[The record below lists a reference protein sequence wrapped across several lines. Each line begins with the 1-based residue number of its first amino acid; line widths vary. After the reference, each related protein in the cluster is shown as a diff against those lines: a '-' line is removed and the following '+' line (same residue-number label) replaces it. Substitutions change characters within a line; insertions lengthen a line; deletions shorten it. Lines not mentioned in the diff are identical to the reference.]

1 VTVNTTVTEG
11 IPYEASLT
19 AFARQS
25 ALEAGRLLR
34 RWRRDPI
41 VAVQALLFPT
51 FLLVIYKLLIG
62 KAVLAV
68 TGSDSLY
75 GLVPMCAVVGAVF
88 GTLGAGLALPAERDS
103 GLLSRLWVLPIHR
116 ASALT
121 GRLLAEA
128 IRTAASA
135 VVLTVFGVALGLRF
149 AGGWAAAVMFV
160 LVPVMIS
167 VGVATAVI
175 AIAVRADG
183 RAMVTWLGAGCV
195 VLLFFNTGVAPVELF
210 PSWLQEAVRLQP
222 MSPTIEAMRGLA
234 EGGPVL
240 WPLLQAGVWAVG
252 LVAAGAARPGGVS
265 AVAGDRS
272 GQRVSVLVG
281 VRPRRGHRRIARLQW
296 KSRCGASWAPDRAL
310 AVVVRASSLGS
321 RRTVTRHR
329 PHGCVPPARRHRRLD
344 RAAGAGQGRP

>member
-1 VTVNTTVTEG
+1 VTARAESVIAMT
-11 IPYEASLT
+11 
-19 AFARQS
+19 RQS

-41 VAVQALLFPT
+41 VTVQALLFPT

-75 GLVPMCAVVGAVF
+75 GLVPMCAVVGAIF
-88 GTLGAGLALPAERDS
+88 GTLGAGLALPAERES
-103 GLLSRLWVLPIHR
+103 GLLSRLWVLPVHR

-121 GRLLAEA
+121 GRLIAEGV
-128 IRTAASA
+128 RTTASA
-135 VVLTVFGVALGLRF
+135 IALTAFGVALGLRF
-149 AGGWAAAVMFV
+149 VTGWPAAAAFV

-167 VGVATAVI
+167 LGVATVVI

-195 VLLFFNTGVAPVELF
+195 ILLFFNTGVAPADVF
-210 PSWLQEAVRLQP
+210 PSWLQPAVRLQP

-240 WPLLQAGVWAVG
+240 WPLLQAAIWAGG
-252 LVAAGAARPGGVS
+252 LVAVFAPT
-265 AVAGDRS
+265 AV
-272 GQRVSVLVG
+272 
-281 VRPRRGHRRIARLQW
+281 RGY
-296 KSRCGASWAPDRAL
+296 
-310 AVVVRASSLGS
+310 
-321 RRTVTRHR
+321 
-329 PHGCVPPARRHRRLD
+329 
-344 RAAGAGQGRP
+344 RAAAEAGCR

>member
-1 VTVNTTVTEG
+1 V
-11 IPYEASLT
+11 I
-19 AFARQS
+19 RQS

-41 VAVQALLFPT
+41 VAVQAVLFPT

-75 GLVPMCAVVGAVF
+75 GLVPMCAVVGAIF
-88 GTLGAGLALPAERDS
+88 GTLGAGLALPAERES
-103 GLLSRLWVLPIHR
+103 GLLTRLWVQPVHR

-128 IRTAASA
+128 ARTTVSA
-135 VVLTVFGVALGLRF
+135 VLLTAFGVALGLRF
-149 AGGWAAAVMFV
+149 AHGWAAAVTFV

-167 VGVATAVI
+167 IGVATVVI

-195 VLLFFNTGVAPVELF
+195 VLLFFNTGVAPAGVF
-210 PSWLQEAVRLQP
+210 PAWLQPAVQLQP

-240 WPLLQAGVWAVG
+240 WPLVQAAAWAAA
-252 LVAAGAARPGGVS
+252 LVAVFAPAA
-265 AVAGDRS
+265 
-272 GQRVSVLVG
+272 
-281 VRPRRGHRRIARLQW
+281 VRGY
-296 KSRCGASWAPDRAL
+296 
-310 AVVVRASSLGS
+310 
-321 RRTVTRHR
+321 
-329 PHGCVPPARRHRRLD
+329 
-344 RAAGAGQGRP
+344 RAAAEAGCR

>member
-1 VTVNTTVTEG
+1 VIVETAATEVILHDTG
-11 IPYEASLT
+11 LT

-25 ALEAGRLLR
+25 ALQAGRLLR

-88 GTLGAGLALPAERDS
+88 GTLGAGLALPAERES
-103 GLLSRLWVLPIHR
+103 GLLTRLWLLPVHR

-128 IRTAASA
+128 VRTAASA
-135 VVLTVFGVALGLRF
+135 VVLTAFGVALGLRF
-149 AGGWAAAVMFV
+149 CGGWAAAAAFV

-167 VGVATAVI
+167 VGVATVVI

-195 VLLFFNTGVAPVELF
+195 VLLFFNTGVAPAALF
-210 PSWLQEAVRLQP
+210 PDWLQLVVRLQP

-240 WPLLQAGVWAVG
+240 WPLVQAALWAGG
-252 LVAAGAARPGGVS
+252 LVAVAAPT
-265 AVAGDRS
+265 AVRS
-272 GQRVSVLVG
+272 Y
-281 VRPRRGHRRIARLQW
+281 
-296 KSRCGASWAPDRAL
+296 
-310 AVVVRASSLGS
+310 
-321 RRTVTRHR
+321 
-329 PHGCVPPARRHRRLD
+329 
-344 RAAGAGQGRP
+344 RAAAEAGCA

>member
-1 VTVNTTVTEG
+1 MNTAATDVVPHDTS
-11 IPYEASLT
+11 AT
-19 AFARQS
+19 AFARPS

-62 KAVLAV
+62 KAVLAI

-75 GLVPMCAVVGAVF
+75 GLVPMCAVVGAIF
-88 GTLGAGLALPAERDS
+88 GTLGAGLALPAERES
-103 GLLSRLWVLPIHR
+103 GLLSRMWVLPIHR

-128 IRTAASA
+128 VRTTAST
-135 VVLTVFGVALGLRF
+135 VVLTAFGVALGLRF
-149 AGGWAAAVMFV
+149 ADGWAAAVAFV

-195 VLLFFNTGVAPVELF
+195 VLLFFNTGVAPAGVF
-210 PSWLQEAVRLQP
+210 PSWLQPAVRIQP

-234 EGGPVL
+234 DGGPVL
-240 WPLLQAGVWAVG
+240 WPLLQAAVWTAGLIAVFAP
-252 LVAAGAARPGGVS
+252 AA
-265 AVAGDRS
+265 
-272 GQRVSVLVG
+272 
-281 VRPRRGHRRIARLQW
+281 VRGY
-296 KSRCGASWAPDRAL
+296 
-310 AVVVRASSLGS
+310 
-321 RRTVTRHR
+321 
-329 PHGCVPPARRHRRLD
+329 
-344 RAAGAGQGRP
+344 RAAAEAGCQ

>member
-1 VTVNTTVTEG
+1 V
-11 IPYEASLT
+11 I
-19 AFARQS
+19 RHS

-51 FLLVIYKLLIG
+51 FLLVIYKLLVG

-88 GTLGAGLALPAERDS
+88 GTLGAGLALPAERES
-103 GLLSRLWVLPIHR
+103 GLLTRLWLMPVHR

-121 GRLLAEA
+121 GRLAAEA
-128 IRTAASA
+128 ARTTASA
-135 VVLTVFGVALGLRF
+135 VVLTAFGIALGLRF
-149 AGGWAAAVMFV
+149 ANGWPSAVAFV
-160 LVPVMIS
+160 LVPVLIS
-167 VGVATAVI
+167 IGVATVVI

-195 VLLFFNTGVAPVELF
+195 VLLFFNTGVAPAEVF
-210 PSWLQEAVRLQP
+210 PSWLRPAVRLQP

-240 WPLLQAGVWAVG
+240 WPLVQSGVWAGVLIAVFAPTAVRG
-252 LVAAGAARPGGVS
+252 YRVAAE
-265 AVAGDRS
+265 AG
-272 GQRVSVLVG
+272 
-281 VRPRRGHRRIARLQW
+281 RR
-296 KSRCGASWAPDRAL
+296 
-310 AVVVRASSLGS
+310 
-321 RRTVTRHR
+321 
-329 PHGCVPPARRHRRLD
+329 
-344 RAAGAGQGRP
+344 

>member
-1 VTVNTTVTEG
+1 MTVNTSVREG
-11 IPYEASLT
+11 INSEASLT
-19 AFARQS
+19 AFVRQS

-75 GLVPMCAVVGAVF
+75 GLVPMCAVVGAIF
-88 GTLGAGLALPAERDS
+88 GTLGAGLALPAERES
-103 GLLSRLWVLPIHR
+103 GLLTRLWALPVHR
-116 ASALT
+116 ASALS
-121 GRLLAEA
+121 GRLLAEVV
-128 IRTAASA
+128 RTAASA
-135 VVLTVFGVALGLRF
+135 VMLTAFGVALGLRF
-149 AGGWAAAVMFV
+149 AEGWIAAVAFV

-195 VLLFFNTGVAPVELF
+195 VLLFFNTGVAPAEVF
-210 PSWLQEAVRLQP
+210 PSLLQPAVRLQP

-240 WPLLQAGVWAVG
+240 WPLMQTAAWACG
-252 LVAAGAARPGGVS
+252 LVAVFAPT
-265 AVAGDRS
+265 AV
-272 GQRVSVLVG
+272 
-281 VRPRRGHRRIARLQW
+281 RGY
-296 KSRCGASWAPDRAL
+296 
-310 AVVVRASSLGS
+310 
-321 RRTVTRHR
+321 
-329 PHGCVPPARRHRRLD
+329 
-344 RAAGAGQGRP
+344 RAAAEAGCR

>member
-1 VTVNTTVTEG
+1 MTVNTGATEG
-11 IPYEASLT
+11 IPNDASLT

-75 GLVPMCAVVGAVF
+75 GLVPMCAVVGAIF
-88 GTLGAGLALPAERDS
+88 GTLGAGLALPAERES
-103 GLLSRLWVLPIHR
+103 GLLTRLWVLPIHR

-128 IRTAASA
+128 VRTTASA
-135 VVLTVFGVALGLRF
+135 VVLTAFGVELGLRF
-149 AGGWAAAVMFV
+149 ADGWAAAAPFV

-195 VLLFFNTGVAPVELF
+195 VLLFFNTGVAPAEVF
-210 PSWLQEAVRLQP
+210 PSWLQPAVRLQP

-240 WPLLQAGVWAVG
+240 WPLLQASVWALG
-252 LVAAGAARPGGVS
+252 LVAVFAPT
-265 AVAGDRS
+265 AV
-272 GQRVSVLVG
+272 
-281 VRPRRGHRRIARLQW
+281 RGY
-296 KSRCGASWAPDRAL
+296 
-310 AVVVRASSLGS
+310 
-321 RRTVTRHR
+321 
-329 PHGCVPPARRHRRLD
+329 
-344 RAAGAGQGRP
+344 RAAAEAGCQ